1 MSVLLR
7 QGLRSIIQTSLGN
20 PASGSRLLYPKS
32 DGWYDRTSAGVER
45 KLEYD
50 IVGAGGGAA
59 VTGFAADTYLAGSGT
74 DTKVAGRLQVGTWF
88 HCRFRVVKTAA
99 GVAAPVIIIRAGTL
113 GTTSDA
119 AVCTLTF
126 AAQTGVID
134 QGEFDI
140 EGNFNAV
147 GASAVVSGSGRL
159 SHGLA
164 TTGLNVT
171 ATNSFITAVGS
182 SFDSSLVTRVGVSVN
197 GGTSAAWTISNVQSE
212 LRNLA

>member
-20 PASGSRLLYPKS
+20 PSSGARLLYPKS
-32 DGWYDRTSAGVER
+32 DGWYDRDSAGIEK

-59 VTGFAADTYLAGSGT
+59 VTGFATDTYLAGSGT
-74 DTKVAGRLQVGTWF
+74 DTKIPRLQVGTWF
-88 HCRFRVVKTAA
+88 HCRFRVVKTGA

-126 AAQTGVID
+126 AAQTALAD
-134 QGEFDI
+134 EGEFDI

-147 GASAVVSGSGRL
+147 GATAVVSGSGRL
-159 SHGLA
+159 SHRLA

-171 ATNSFITAVGS
+171 ATNSFITAVGG
-182 SFDSSLVTRVGVSVN
+182 SFNSAAVTRVGVSVN
-197 GGTSAAWTISNVQSE
+197 AGTSAAWTISNVQSE
-212 LRNLA
+212 IRNLA